1 MEEKKPDRSLPPG
14 IPEALHPEIGNGAAW
29 ESNVHHFLLKTPDP
43 SRMLAEYLSQHP
55 DFSNKTDLS
64 EYTQTID
71 RTPDAEVVE
80 NEEVIKNDSTS
91 GEPEVPAHQE
101 DIRQD
106 SLEGDQDIKEDAKP
120 IKAGKRV
127 RKAAKLVQ
135 EQEETQIHP
144 EKEEIMTSEWTLS
157 PYTRWLKNLSGSE
170 YVHPYDDDF
179 ALAADPGMTK
189 QGISETFADL
199 LASQGHTRQAI
210 DMYTRLMEKYPEK
223 SSFFAAKIKALQ

>member
-106 SLEGDQDIKEDAKP
+106 SLEGDQDIKVDAKP

>member
-29 ESNVHHFLLKTPDP
+29 ESNAHHFLLKTPDP
-43 SRMLAEYLSQHP
+43 SRMLTEYLSEHP
-55 DFSNKTDLS
+55 DLSNKEDLP
-64 EYTQTID
+64 EYTQAMD
-71 RTPDAEVVE
+71 RTREAKVVE
-80 NEEVIKNDSTS
+80 NEESVENESAS
-91 GEPEVPAHQE
+91 EEQEVPTHQK
-101 DIRQD
+101 DIRQE
-106 SLEGDQDIKEDAKP
+106 SFEMEKAKMEDAKP

-127 RKAAKLVQ
+127 RKAAKLAQ
-135 EQEETQIHP
+135 EQEETQIQS

-199 LASQGHTRQAI
+199 LASQGHMRQAI

>member
-29 ESNVHHFLLKTPDP
+29 ESNAHHFLLKTPDP
-43 SRMLAEYLSQHP
+43 SRKLAEYLPEHP
-55 DFSNKTDLS
+55 DLNTESDLS
-64 EYTQTID
+64 GYSQA
-71 RTPDAEVVE
+71 PDLSPELNVVA
-80 NEEVIKNDSTS
+80 NDEVIENRPTS
-91 GEPEVPAHQE
+91 GEPKATAHQE
-101 DIRQD
+101 DVRQE
-106 SLEGDQDIKEDAKP
+106 SSPEEQDFKEDAKP

>member
-1 MEEKKPDRSLPPG
+1 MEEKKPVRSLPPG
-14 IPEALHPEIGNGAAW
+14 IPEALHPEIANGAAW
-29 ESNVHHFLLKTPDP
+29 ETDAHQFLLKTPDP
-43 SRMLAEYLSQHP
+43 SRMLADH
-55 DFSNKTDLS
+55 LS
-64 EYTQTID
+64 EYPDLFKETDLTAYTQAMD
-71 RTPDAEVVE
+71 KAPEAKVVE
-80 NEEVIKNDSTS
+80 NEDVDENESTS
-91 GEPEVPAHQE
+91 EEPKAPAYQE
-101 DIRQD
+101 DLRQE
-106 SLEGDQDIKEDAKP
+106 SLEGKQDVKEDTKP

-135 EQEETQIHP
+135 EQEASQIQP

-189 QGISETFADL
+189 KGISETFADL
-199 LASQGHTRQAI
+199 LASQGHTKQAI

-223 SSFFAAKIKALQ
+223 SSFFAAKIEALQ